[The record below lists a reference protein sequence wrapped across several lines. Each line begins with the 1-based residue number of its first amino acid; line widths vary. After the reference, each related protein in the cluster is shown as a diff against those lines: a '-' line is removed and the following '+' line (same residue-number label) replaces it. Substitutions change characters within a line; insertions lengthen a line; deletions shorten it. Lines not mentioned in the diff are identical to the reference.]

1 VLQVNVPNG
10 PYPAPFSTI
19 YRGMGLIGTPS
30 ECYVTAAVAVLALQV
45 NVPNGPY
52 PAPFSTIYRGMGLI
66 GTEGFSALPKH
77 CGTLMLGFFIG
88 GERVAITLTVE
99 NQQI

>member
-1 VLQVNVPNG
+1 
-10 PYPAPFSTI
+10 
-19 YRGMGLIGTPS
+19 MH
-30 ECYVTAAVAVLALQV
+30 CCAVLQV

-77 CGTLMLGFFIG
+77 CGTLMLGFFVG
-88 GERVAITLTVE
+88 GRVQVLCVRHMRFGLGG
-99 NQQI
+99 